1 MTLEIK
7 RLHLASL
14 QGLDGGTWP
23 VHGFVVTHP
32 GGAVLVDTGV
42 GGPQDVLDDWRV
54 VNRSVADAL
63 AELDMS
69 PADIGL
75 VINTHLHFDHC
86 GQNAV
91 FKHAP
96 FYVQRAEL
104 DRMRREAGELYD
116 WFGFMDA
123 RFELLDGDAE
133 VLPGL
138 EVITTPGH
146 TSGHQCVVVRGDSGR
161 HSTCSSATRPTR
173 PGSTPTRWARSRTAR
188 PATSRPGAIRS
199 TGSARWPRSGCISAT
214 TPTSCTADWRLSCRS
229 SRKPGA
235 YRPPSGGE
243 PNDWIVHLTTG
254 DLSLGT
260 YSIPAG
266 GVDDQQPHTE
276 DEIYVVT
283 DGPGHAGYGVGHRC
297 RWGRAA

>member
-1 MTLEIK
+1 MTGEQMTLEIK

-14 QGLDGGTWP
+14 QGLDGTRWP

-42 GGPQDVLDDWRV
+42 GGPPDMVDDWRV
-54 VNRSVADAL
+54 VNVSVADAL

-69 PADIGL
+69 PADIDL

-91 FKHAP
+91 FRHAP

-123 RFELLDGDAE
+123 RFELLDGDTE

-138 EVITTPGH
+138 EVIATPGH
-146 TSGHQCVVVRGDSGR
+146 TAGHQCVVVRGDDTFDLLIGD
-161 HSTCSSATRPTR
+161 AAY
-173 PGSTPTRWARSRTAR
+173 TPAIYAE
-188 PATSRPGAIRS
+188 PAGKLPDGQAADVEAWRDSVRRIRS
-199 TGSARWPRSGCISAT
+199 L
-214 TPTSCTADWRLSCRS
+214 TPERVHFCHHTD
-229 SRKPGA
+229 
-235 YRPPSGGE
+235 
-243 PNDWIVHLTTG
+243 IVH
-254 DLSLGT
+254 
-260 YSIPAG
+260 
-266 GVDDQQPHTE
+266 
-276 DEIYVVT
+276 
-283 DGPGHAGYGVGHRC
+283 R
-297 RWGRAA
+297 

>member
-14 QGLDGGTWP
+14 QGLDGSRWP

-54 VNRSVADAL
+54 VNVSVADAL
-63 AELDMS
+63 AGLDMS
-69 PADIGL
+69 PADIDL

-91 FKHAP
+91 FRHAP

-123 RFELLDGDAE
+123 RFELLDGDTE
-133 VLPGL
+133 VVPGL
-138 EVITTPGH
+138 EVIATPGH
-146 TSGHQCVVVRGDSGR
+146 TAGHQCVIVRGDGDGDGDGDGGGG
-161 HSTCSSATRPTR
+161 AFDLLI
-173 PGSTPTRWARSRTAR
+173 GDAAYTPQIYAE
-188 PATSRPGAIRS
+188 PAGKLPDGQASDVEAWRDSVRRIRS
-199 TGSARWPRSGCISAT
+199 L
-214 TPTSCTADWRLSCRS
+214 TPERVHFCHHTD
-229 SRKPGA
+229 
-235 YRPPSGGE
+235 
-243 PNDWIVHLTTG
+243 IVH
-254 DLSLGT
+254 
-260 YSIPAG
+260 
-266 GVDDQQPHTE
+266 
-276 DEIYVVT
+276 
-283 DGPGHAGYGVGHRC
+283 R
-297 RWGRAA
+297 